1 MLSVKCCDRFESLT
15 SELNAFDDNFALC
28 EHHALS
34 CGAHRRVTFTNP
46 TSQRPSAF
54 ANAPYAEAS
63 IVQRDRA
70 MPALDAYMFFLATV
84 TRDDANADTSRAVPR
99 RLPSNRAMLAHH
111 STRRGVLL
119 PANTSMQALIAF
131 LRANA
136 AKRRLEF
143 ATTQLQI
150 RDLVA

>member
-1 MLSVKCCDRFESLT
+1 
-15 SELNAFDDNFALC
+15 
-28 EHHALS
+28 
-34 CGAHRRVTFTNP
+34 
-46 TSQRPSAF
+46 
-54 ANAPYAEAS
+54 
-63 IVQRDRA
+63 

-99 RLPSNRAMLAHH
+99 RLPSNRTTLAHH
-111 STRRGVLL
+111 SARRGVLL